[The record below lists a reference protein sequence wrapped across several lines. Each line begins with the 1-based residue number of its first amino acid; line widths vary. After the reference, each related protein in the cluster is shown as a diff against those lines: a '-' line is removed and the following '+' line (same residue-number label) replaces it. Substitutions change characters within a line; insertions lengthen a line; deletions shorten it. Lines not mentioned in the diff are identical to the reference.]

1 MRVYIVA
8 VDEAEARRLAWV
20 DVGLHHSIGTAQ
32 REAAAFNTVP
42 GMIRRRQVFMVEVE
56 FKVKSVEVVQP

>member
-1 MRVYIVA
+1 MRVYVVA

-20 DVGLHHSIGTAQ
+20 DVGLHHSIETAQ
-32 REAAAFNTVP
+32 REAAAFNMVP
-42 GMIRRRQVFMVEVE
+42 GMIRRRQVFGVEVE